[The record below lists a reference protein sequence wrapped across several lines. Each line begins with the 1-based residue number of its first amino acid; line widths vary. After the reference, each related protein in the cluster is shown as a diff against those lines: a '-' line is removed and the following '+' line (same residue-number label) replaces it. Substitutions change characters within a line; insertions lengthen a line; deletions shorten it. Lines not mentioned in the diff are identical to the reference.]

1 MNKLIELSKKYDF
14 KVDGKS
20 LIVPAHISS
29 EDAIWLLNSGYHLTF
44 KLSPLSYIWCEQY
57 LKKKRRIDN
66 CDSFWKT
73 FEIL

>member
-44 KLSPLSYIWCEQY
+44 KLSPLSYIWCERDLNH
-57 LKKKRRIDN
+57 LKKEK
-66 CDSFWKT
+66 
-73 FEIL
+73 EG